1 MKCQRKQEVHNLHL
15 FHLLHK
21 QREVEHR
28 DTKVQLMLLKQR
40 WERMEMK
47 TAFGSQAKKPDC
59 QRERSEQSERAQEKG
74 PPFFCCYLPLNQ
86 CPERSSWALLPA
98 HSARRAARREISH
111 QLLRKTQELGEKPGP
126 GESSTANE
134 TKNEWEFLFPSLLI
148 SVFMESNTSP
158 GPLPLCGGAIYENRE
173 PPDWFWVGE
182 WSSSAMVHV
191 ALWEHTGTSW
201 ERFPTPFLQNS
212 SIPTFLSHDRAGQ
225 EGPHLNVSL
234 EIPHLCKC
242 SKAASPHPVSCIVTS
257 EGLEHPP
264 SLILSPR
271 SVVWKS
277 IWYQLHSSDMKY

>member
-158 GPLPLCGGAIYENRE
+158 GPFPLCGGAIYENKE
-173 PPDWFWVGE
+173 PQTGSE
-182 WSSSAMVHV
+182 WDSGVPLPWCMWHYGNTLALPGRDFPLLSSRTAQFQPSSAMTELGRRDHI
-191 ALWEHTGTSW
+191 LM
-201 ERFPTPFLQNS
+201 
-212 SIPTFLSHDRAGQ
+212 SH
-225 EGPHLNVSL
+225 
-234 EIPHLCKC
+234 
-242 SKAASPHPVSCIVTS
+242 
-257 EGLEHPP
+257 
-264 SLILSPR
+264 
-271 SVVWKS
+271 
-277 IWYQLHSSDMKY
+277 